1 MIDAQHIA
9 QIARGRQTA
18 DPLAAM
24 ASASL
29 SLGFFFAWTSLGWNH
44 GSSAF
49 GVSLR
54 LEAPFHICLQAAIA
68 LTFVCLSFIGPRMR
82 GRSNELF
89 AAAGTGIALA
99 GVLASWIGSA
109 TGSGVVSVLASILT
123 GMAQALFMWA
133 WLRCYRMG
141 TNRTFAAMAA
151 ASGIDFSLYLFVLLF
166 DGAPSRALSIALPL
180 LALVIFAIAPRPTGG
195 SAKQAAERGGE
206 ARTGRSPLPWT
217 IGLLL
222 CCLAGGIASFGETT
236 DSEQATFLIALAS
249 FALSTVGIFLN
260 PMRTAP
266 IFIGLSLCVCI
277 CVAIAMAAPQSP
289 KWVSGLTFAGF
300 WLLEIYAFAWFAQ
313 RDEGRGLSPNASRY
327 LAAIYALSAA
337 ANIVGL
343 AVPTQVAYTAAL
355 VLTVAAFALTSFD
368 VGRASAQRPTASAP
382 HGIAK
387 SGRPGDI
394 AGALPT
400 MADAFAQ
407 RFDLTEAEQGVFSY
421 LARGYALKQLA
432 LELHISESTAKYH
445 RRNVYQ
451 KCGVASRQELINLV
465 DEMAAQNTFPQETS
479 DAHPSA

>member
-1 MIDAQHIA
+1 MIDARHIA
-9 QIARGRQTA
+9 QIARGRQTT
-18 DPLAAM
+18 DPLVAM

-44 GSSAF
+44 GSSVF

-82 GRSNELF
+82 ERSDKFF
-89 AAAGTGIALA
+89 AAAGTGVALA
-99 GVLASWIGSA
+99 GVLTSWIGSA
-109 TGSGVVSVLASILT
+109 TSNGVVSVLASILT

-133 WLRCYRMG
+133 WLRRYRIG
-141 TNRTFAAMAA
+141 TNRTFTAMAA
-151 ASGIDFSLYLFVLLF
+151 ASGIDFSLYLLVLLF
-166 DGAPSRALSIALPL
+166 DGAPSRALSIALPP
-180 LALVIFAIAPRPTGG
+180 LALLMFVAAPRPTNNL
-195 SAKQAAERGGE
+195 SKQASQHGNE
-206 ARTGRSPLPWT
+206 AQTGRSPLPWT
-217 IGLLL
+217 VGLLL

-260 PMRTAP
+260 PTRTAP

-277 CVAIAMAAPQSP
+277 CVAVAMAAPQSP

-313 RDEGRGLSPNASRY
+313 HDEGRGLSPNASRY

-343 AVPTQVAYTAAL
+343 AVPTQVVYTAAL

-368 VGRASAQRPTASAP
+368 VGRASAQRPATSTP
-382 HGIAK
+382 LGIAK

-394 AGALPT
+394 AGTLPT
-400 MADAFAQ
+400 MADAFAR

>member
-1 MIDAQHIA
+1 MIDAQHIT
-9 QIARGRQTA
+9 QIARDRQTT
-18 DPLAAM
+18 DPLVAM

-44 GSSAF
+44 GSSVF

-54 LEAPFHICLQAAIA
+54 LEAPFHICLQTAIA

-82 GRSNELF
+82 ERSDKFF
-89 AAAGTGIALA
+89 AATGTGIALA

-109 TGSGVVSVLASILT
+109 TSSGVVSVLASILT

-133 WLRCYRMG
+133 WLRRYHIG
-141 TNRTFAAMAA
+141 TNRTFTAMAA
-151 ASGIDFSLYLFVLLF
+151 ASGIDFSLYLLVLLF
-166 DGAPSRALSIALPL
+166 DGAPSRALSIALPP
-180 LALVIFAIAPRPTGG
+180 LALLVFVVSPTGD
-195 SAKQAAERGGE
+195 SSRLASEHDDK
-206 ARTGRSPLPWT
+206 ARAGRSPLPWT

-260 PMRTAP
+260 PTRTAP

-277 CVAIAMAAPQSP
+277 CVAVAMAAPQSP

-313 RDEGRGLSPNASRY
+313 RDDGRGLSPIASRY

-368 VGRASAQRPTASAP
+368 VGRASAQRPTASAS